1 MKTLYQ
7 IKITLK
13 HTNPKVWRRV
23 LVLSDM
29 LLSDLHEVIQI
40 TMGWTDS
47 HLHRFVKNR
56 TYYTAK
62 PEDDDP
68 MAAMRN
74 VVYKGLHVSAL
85 LKEEKEKIVYEYDFG
100 DDWEHELVLEKISPV
115 YEKLNYPICI
125 AGKRCCP
132 PEDCGGPWGYTD
144 MLEVLKNPEHK
155 QYQHYI
161 DWLEGDFDPEYF
173 DKDIVNAFL
182 HCEENNL

>member
-1 MKTLYQ
+1 MNTLYQ

-85 LKEEKEKIVYEYDFG
+85 LKEEKEE
-100 DDWEHELVLEKISPV
+100 
-115 YEKLNYPICI
+115 
-125 AGKRCCP
+125 
-132 PEDCGGPWGYTD
+132 
-144 MLEVLKNPEHK
+144 
-155 QYQHYI
+155 
-161 DWLEGDFDPEYF
+161 
-173 DKDIVNAFL
+173 
-182 HCEENNL
+182 